1 MTIIVFDVDRA
12 MASSAFRDSSSSSWK
27 VHFICNNKKK
37 MSQSISN
44 GFLPIFDSQNEFRE
58 SNKWKSKLK
67 SFFLEVR
74 PVVKMAKLSL
84 FT

>member
-37 MSQSISN
+37 CLNPYQMDFYRSLIHRTSS
-44 GFLPIFDSQNEFRE
+44 E
-58 SNKWKSKLK
+58 SNKWKSK

-74 PVVKMAKLSL
+74 PVVKMAELSL